1 MSCSVVGLDGRLWL
15 RLSAGI
21 YNTKEDYKKVA
32 VAVQRLQNREIAE
45 LEGVITGDGPLSC
58 VVYRSESKG
67 VYLYVENDDSLLTPG
82 DKLASLLDL
91 IEPLVSTGVTVDLVE
106 DIADLFTKARAQRSC
121 AYARRGRELPKWLGL
136 NPNATFDLP
145 DGRQCRGVLMPSICE
160 LPQGSAPGNSRR
172 LLRAVTA

>member
-1 MSCSVVGLDGRLWL
+1 MEGRLDKEYGVSCSVVGLDGRLWL

-21 YNTKEDYKKVA
+21 YNTKEEYKKVA
-32 VAVQRLQNREIAE
+32 VAVQRLQNREIAK

-106 DIADLFTKARAQRSC
+106 DRKLGQGGTAH
-121 AYARRGRELPKWLGL
+121 EL
-136 NPNATFDLP
+136 
-145 DGRQCRGVLMPSICE
+145 R
-160 LPQGSAPGNSRR
+160 RR
-172 LLRAVTA
+172 LKGSEFYMCRARQGVDIRDNDVHLDAEA